1 MSTVRA
7 FLGIELAPHIR
18 TTLAQC
24 CDTIRTESIPWR
36 AEKWVAE
43 ENLHVTLK
51 FLGTVDPAA
60 LPDLERAVARAC
72 EQTREYQFTLGAV
85 EAIPRLRTT
94 SMLWGTATEGTEE
107 TEDLAAELERRLSA
121 VGYERSDKPFK
132 AHITL
137 VRARKPRVMP
147 FEVLDAANRLLFGA
161 EERETRMSVRGVTLF
176 SSTLTPQGPVY
187 EELSFVPLQGI

>member
-7 FLGIELAPHIR
+7 FLGIELAPNVR

-24 CDTIRTESIPWR
+24 CDAIRSESIPWR

-51 FLGTVDPAA
+51 FLGTIEPTA
-60 LPDLERAVARAC
+60 LPDVERAVARAC
-72 EQTREYQFTLGAV
+72 EQMREYQLTLGDV

-94 SMLWGTATEGTEE
+94 SMLWGTASEGAEE
-107 TEDLAAELERRLSA
+107 TENLAAEIERRLSA

-132 AHITL
+132 THITL

-147 FEVLDAANRLLFGA
+147 FEALDAANRLLFGA
-161 EERETRMSVRGVTLF
+161 EERETRMSVRGVTLY

-187 EELSFVPLQGI
+187 EELSFVPLAGI